1 MNDKK
6 DIVIA
11 NSAELLETLDAPVAD
26 SVARQVRSVIDRD
39 AAEVVLAKRQAIFEG
54 LSNAQRDSEAA
65 RAAFEE
71 NDTRTK
77 TAEVRAANAKPGN
90 GFIGIVFVLCVLVC
104 LGAEFALT
112 LATLPY
118 ILGFQQWSVM
128 GVALAIAP
136 TTAVIIMDRV
146 LGRLVEDPW
155 ERIGTMTGHIRWLTV
170 AVMMVSMLSLGAGN
184 IWTVGLLADAR
195 ERVTEMRH
203 ALEHKSAPPL
213 SADQVKE
220 NRAAT
225 QKAIVAVSIF
235 VTLDGAMF
243 SLFGLSELRRRRD
256 YRDAHK
262 MAATSR
268 EVRVS
273 SRAKLLDSESALR
286 VAQQEWA
293 EAEERAQVAANR
305 FREQQL
311 LKLEQILNTAAPLR
325 SGHEIV
331 TSVLTGPSTRGAR
344 TNQQAA

>member
-1 MNDKK
+1 MNDKN

-11 NSAELLETLDAPVAD
+11 SCAELLEILDAPVAD
-26 SVARQVRSVIDRD
+26 SVALQVRSVIDRD
-39 AAEVVLAKRQAIFEG
+39 AAAVVLATRHAIFEG

-65 RAAFEE
+65 LAAFEE

-77 TAEVRAANAKPGN
+77 AAEARATNAKPGN
-90 GFIGIVFVLCVLVC
+90 GFMGVVFVLCVSVC

-155 ERIGTMTGHIRWLTV
+155 EHIDTMTGHMRWLTI
-170 AVMMVSMLSLGAGN
+170 AVMTVSMLSLGVGN

-213 SADQVKE
+213 SADQIKE

-225 QKAIVAVSIF
+225 QKAILAVSIF

-262 MAATSR
+262 RAATWR
-268 EVRVS
+268 EVHVL
-273 SRAKLLDSESALR
+273 SRAKLLDSESGLR
-286 VAQQEWA
+286 VAQRSWA
-293 EAEERAQVAANR
+293 EAEEHAQVAASR

-311 LKLEQILNTAAPLR
+311 LKLEQILHTAAPFR
-325 SGHEIV
+325 SGKEVV
-331 TSVLTGPSTRGAR
+331 TSVLTAPSARGVR
-344 TNQQAA
+344 TNRQAA